1 MAISPEQ
8 SDEEIEELE
17 EGDNRNKAQLYS
29 ITKKLSFNQIRPTF
43 AN

>member
-8 SDEEIEELE
+8 SDEGIEE
-17 EGDNRNKAQLYS
+17 EGDNCNKAQLYS